1 MDEQEARRLIKD
13 HFDTAASD
21 QERSAQIYA
30 DDAII
35 EFPQGG
41 ERIRGRDNIIAF
53 RSAYPARLAFEMHRT
68 IGCGDL
74 WVNEYTI
81 RYDDAHPHKVAGIME
96 FRDGK
101 VVRERLYITEPWEPP
116 QWRGRWVEPID

>member
-1 MDEQEARRLIKD
+1 MDEKEARRLIKD
-13 HFDTAASD
+13 HFDSAADD
-21 QERSAQIYA
+21 QVRSAEIYA
-30 DDAII
+30 ADAVI

-41 ERIRGRDNIIAF
+41 ERIRGRANIIAF
-53 RSAYPARLAFEMHRT
+53 RSAYPAKLSFEMHRT

-81 RYDDAHPHKVAGIME
+81 RYDGARPHKVAGIME

-116 QWRGRWVEPID
+116 QWRAGWVEIME